1 MAEFHGPE
9 GAQARRD
16 APAAVPNPW
25 FKIWGRRAGYALL
38 TLALVMPWAVIA
50 WGRAQRSSSAP
61 AVLEDVWPQSNGRFT
76 IGAFSF
82 TVDGHVYRG
91 LDERTRTPHRGSRT
105 WSPDEARGMH
115 VCYDPARPGEEFALA
130 PARYRC
136 GDPDI
141 ITTDGG
147 W

>member
-1 MAEFHGPE
+1 MAADGS
-9 GAQARRD
+9 RI
-16 APAAVPNPW
+16 
-25 FKIWGRRAGYALL
+25 KIWARRAGYAVLL
-38 TLALVMPWAVIA
+38 AALVLPWVLIA
-50 WGRAQRSSSAP
+50 QGRAQRSASAP
-61 AVLEDVWPQSNGRFT
+61 AVLEQVWEQSNGRFT

-82 TVDGHVYRG
+82 TVDGQVYRG
-91 LDERTRTPHRGSRT
+91 QDEDPGTPTRGSRT
-105 WSPDEARGMH
+105 WSSDELVGMH
-115 VCYDPARPGEEFALA
+115 VCYDPERPGEEFALA